1 MWLKWRHKF
10 ADGPDGWD
18 WEDFGDSPSLSADEI
33 ADFRYLREFG
43 RFEKRENYRGTE
55 CHVVPHPPP
64 DHLRKVIAE
73 HEKSI
78 RNLQSVVNR
87 LKSILKETSK

>member
-10 ADGPDGWD
+10 ADGPGEWD
-18 WEDFGDSPSLSADEI
+18 WEDFGASPSLSEDEVE
-33 ADFRYLREFG
+33 DFRSSRGFALQWSEH
-43 RFEKRENYRGTE
+43 YRGTE

-78 RNLQSVVNR
+78 RNLQSVVDR